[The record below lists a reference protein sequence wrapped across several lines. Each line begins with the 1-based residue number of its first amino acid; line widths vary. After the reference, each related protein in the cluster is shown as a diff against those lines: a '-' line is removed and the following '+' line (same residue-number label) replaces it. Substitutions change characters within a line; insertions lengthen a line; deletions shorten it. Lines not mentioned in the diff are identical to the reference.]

1 MFSEPPQLRRLPF
14 CIMIRKC
21 YPQGKE
27 KAFSV
32 SYDDGVLQ
40 DIRLVELMNRYGIRG
55 TFNLNSSLME
65 SGFTWL
71 HENGMQVS
79 RLTPAQAAG
88 LYDGHEIASH
98 TLTHPYMHDLTEAE
112 ILYQMS
118 EDKRAL
124 EEMFSREVE
133 GFAVPFEYYSPL
145 IAHCAK
151 ACGFLYA
158 RMSEFTGTYCPW
170 QDRYYWKCGMFHLQ
184 PELME
189 YVSKFLTCEEEL
201 ALCQIVG
208 HSYDLDAE
216 DLWDTTEEIFRSV
229 AARQDIW
236 LATNVQIVGY
246 LMAMS
251 ALEVADGCAVNR
263 SDRELWLKV
272 DGRIVALQPGE
283 FVKENAL

>member
-1 MFSEPPQLRRLPF
+1 
-14 CIMIRKC
+14 MIKKC

-55 TFNLNSSLME
+55 TFNLNSALME
-65 SGFTWL
+65 SGFAWI
-71 HENGMQVS
+71 HENGMMVK
-79 RLTPAQAAG
+79 RLSPVEAAG

-98 TLTHPYMHDLTEAE
+98 TLTHPYMHDLTESE
-112 ILYQMS
+112 ILRQMG

-124 EEMFSREVE
+124 EEMFGREVE
-133 GFAVPFEYYSPL
+133 GFAVPFEFYSQQ
-145 IAHCAK
+145 IADCAK
-151 ACGFLYA
+151 ASGFAYA
-158 RMSEFTGTYCPW
+158 RMSECTGNYCPW

-184 PELME
+184 PQLRDF
-189 YVSKFLTCEEEL
+189 VAGFLETEEEL

-216 DLWDTTEEIFRSV
+216 DLWDTTEEIFQSV
-229 AARQDIW
+229 AGHEDIW
-236 LATNVQIVGY
+236 LATNLQLFHY

-251 ALEVADGCAVNR
+251 ALDVADGCAVNR
-263 SDRELWLKV
+263 SDTELWLKV
-272 DGRIVALQPGE
+272 DDRIVALQPGE
-283 FVKENAL
+283 CVKENAS